1 MTTGEVAATAGARS
15 GTWLDAI
22 RIYLLL
28 TVVGHLVWETLQLPL
43 YTIWETGTAREQAF
57 AVVHCTG
64 GDILIALSALV
75 GALALAGDHA
85 WPQAAFGRVAVLALA
100 AGVVYTAFSEWLN
113 VEIRQA
119 WAYTEAMPR
128 LPWLGT
134 GLAPLLQ
141 WVVVPPL
148 ALLAARR
155 ADAPGPEAP

>member
-1 MTTGEVAATAGARS
+1 MRAYSMLLVPAMLTWEVA
-15 GTWLDAI
+15 
-22 RIYLLL
+22 
-28 TVVGHLVWETLQLPL
+28 QLPL
-43 YTIWETGTAREQAF
+43 YTLWRDGGSETIAY
-57 AVVHCTG
+57 AVLHCTL
-64 GDILIALSALV
+64 GDALIGVAALAWALLLAGEDGWPARGFTRVLSATVTV
-75 GALALAGDHA
+75 G
-85 WPQAAFGRVAVLALA
+85 VA
-100 AGVVYTAFSEWLN
+100 YTIYSEWLN

-155 ADAPGPEAP
+155 ANAPGPEAS